1 MPPQYHSTNSLKMA
15 DNLRSLLLTYRGT
28 GQGRMEKS
36 GVRGVFNS
44 RCTPPDYQGTKTQIA
59 YS

>member
-1 MPPQYHSTNSLKMA
+1 MPPQYYSTNSLKMA

-36 GVRGVFNS
+36 SVHRVFNS
-44 RCTPPDYQGTKTQIA
+44 RCTSPDYQGTKT
-59 YS
+59 

>member
-44 RCTPPDYQGTKTQIA
+44 RCTHPDYQGTKT
-59 YS
+59 